1 MDLLIAG
8 IVLFL
13 LFVATYSKRSTW
25 VMLGSTALSIVLIAA
40 FVFLSTAD
48 KSNPVRDGLAGL
60 AAKLPSGWDRRALDL
75 ANAVEQVS
83 VASAAARKRATERT
97 TEPVLANS
105 VSSIAD
111 WFDWTP
117 EPPAAV
123 TAEAK
128 PQPAANAI
136 ASITEWFDSTSEPAE
151 ETADDISAQ
160 DAAEETAEDIS
171 AEIDPGPAPRA
182 EPAPQAEPLPAAASD
197 APIKWLLDAP
207 SPSTNNAFA
216 VSGANVS
223 DEPLKVLRAVLKPDS
238 GTGKLALTVDVEGHD
253 GIDGAVVPPG
263 ARFSLKTDA
272 LTASEATQIGGAI
285 LSVAYVQA
293 GRRKTSIMYLTPP
306 MLAARTT
313 SAAAH

>member
-1 MDLLIAG
+1 LDLLIAG
-8 IVLFL
+8 TVLFL

-25 VMLGSTALSIVLIAA
+25 VLLGSTALSIVLIAA
-40 FVFLSTAD
+40 VVFLSTAD

-60 AAKLPSGWDRRALDL
+60 AAKLPSGWDRRTLDL
-75 ANAVEQVS
+75 ANAIEQVS
-83 VASAAARKRATERT
+83 VASAAARKRATERA

-111 WFDWTP
+111 WSDWTS
-117 EPPAAV
+117 EPPPAV
-123 TAEAK
+123 KAEAK

-136 ASITEWFDSTSEPAE
+136 ASITEWFDWTSEPAQ
-151 ETADDISAQ
+151 ETVEDISVQ
-160 DAAEETAEDIS
+160 ETDEDIS
-171 AEIDPGPAPRA
+171 AEIDLGPAPRA
-182 EPAPQAEPLPAAASD
+182 ETAPRAEPVPAAASD

-238 GTGKLALTVDVEGHD
+238 GTGKLALTVEVEGHD
-253 GIDGAVVPPG
+253 GADGAVVPPG

>member
-8 IVLFL
+8 TVLFL

-25 VMLGSTALSIVLIAA
+25 VLLGSTALSIVLIAA
-40 FVFLSTAD
+40 VVFLSTAD

-60 AAKLPSGWDRRALDL
+60 AAKLPSGWDRRTLDL
-75 ANAVEQVS
+75 ANAIEQVS
-83 VASAAARKRATERT
+83 VASAAARKRATERA

-111 WFDWTP
+111 WSDWTS
-117 EPPAAV
+117 EPPPAV
-123 TAEAK
+123 KAEAK

-136 ASITEWFDSTSEPAE
+136 ASITEWFDWTSEPAQ
-151 ETADDISAQ
+151 ETVEDISVQ
-160 DAAEETAEDIS
+160 ETDEDIS
-171 AEIDPGPAPRA
+171 AEIDLGPAPRA
-182 EPAPQAEPLPAAASD
+182 ETAPRAEPVPAAASD

-238 GTGKLALTVDVEGHD
+238 GTGKLALTVEVEGHD
-253 GIDGAVVPPG
+253 GADGAVVPPG

>member
-1 MDLLIAG
+1 
-8 IVLFL
+8 V
-13 LFVATYSKRSTW
+13 
-25 VMLGSTALSIVLIAA
+25 
-40 FVFLSTAD
+40 
-48 KSNPVRDGLAGL
+48 
-60 AAKLPSGWDRRALDL
+60 
-75 ANAVEQVS
+75 
-83 VASAAARKRATERT
+83 
-97 TEPVLANS
+97 
-105 VSSIAD
+105 
-111 WFDWTP
+111 
-117 EPPAAV
+117 
-123 TAEAK
+123 
-128 PQPAANAI
+128 NAI
-136 ASITEWFDSTSEPAE
+136 ASITEWFDWTSEPAQ
-151 ETADDISAQ
+151 ETVEDISVQ
-160 DAAEETAEDIS
+160 ETDEDIS
-171 AEIDPGPAPRA
+171 AEIDLGPAPRA
-182 EPAPQAEPLPAAASD
+182 ETAPRAEPVPAAASD

-238 GTGKLALTVDVEGHD
+238 GTGKLALTVEVEGHD
-253 GIDGAVVPPG
+253 GADGAVVPPG